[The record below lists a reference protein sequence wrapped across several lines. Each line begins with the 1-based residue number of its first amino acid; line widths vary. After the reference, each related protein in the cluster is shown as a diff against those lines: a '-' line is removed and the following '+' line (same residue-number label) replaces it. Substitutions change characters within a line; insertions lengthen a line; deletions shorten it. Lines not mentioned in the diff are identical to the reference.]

1 MVVYYPEDQHLSKI
15 LSFYR
20 NIIKST
26 NQNFTDDVA
35 MPMLIKLLIPFR
47 LLLIIIKANGIS
59 VNVDSIILYL
69 DNQIC
74 K

>member
-1 MVVYYPEDQHLSKI
+1 MVVYYHEDQHLSKI

>member
-1 MVVYYPEDQHLSKI
+1 MVVYYHADQHLFKI

-26 NQNFTDDVA
+26 NQNFTDHVA
-35 MPMLIKLLIPFR
+35 IPILIKLLIPFR